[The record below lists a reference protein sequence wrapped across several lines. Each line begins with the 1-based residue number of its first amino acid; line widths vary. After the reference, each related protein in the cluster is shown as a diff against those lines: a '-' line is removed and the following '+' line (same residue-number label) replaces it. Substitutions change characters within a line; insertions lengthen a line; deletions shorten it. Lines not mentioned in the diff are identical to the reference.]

1 MNFICAIHIDERG
14 VGYLLDIITASCL
27 TMLFKRL
34 TRHIQKEL
42 NTCTEPKSYTQ
53 ESFDSWLQDV
63 CNIFVFCNVHYK
75 IQLTQERFFCKEDQ
89 DRLVF

>member
-1 MNFICAIHIDERG
+1 MNFICAVHIDEEG

-27 TMLFKRL
+27 TMLFQRL

-42 NTCTEPKSYTQ
+42 NTSTVPKSYTQ

-63 CNIFVFCNVHYK
+63 CNIFGFCNVHYK
-75 IQLTQERFFCKEDQ
+75 IQYTQEGFFCKED
-89 DRLVF
+89 